1 MDDRKVGI
9 HHMAFYRGWL
19 QGLNMSDLGDRYLET
34 GIDLRRARTTLA
46 WIKDVIQQAALRHGK
61 NGMARL
67 LRLRIRV
74 AVSGDHDHG
83 TPLPT
88 LAQFREEFDPDWFY
102 TEKEL
107 IRAYTEQYP
116 QSANNKARQQ
126 QNLIE
131 RQLKALSWISELLA
145 TKPVLDDLVSAWFD
159 PKVSVRLMLA
169 GIPNLRGLMDR
180 IGERGYRW
188 WVTVPG
194 LGEKGA
200 QRIVRWLQTY
210 EDGIGII
217 PQHLA
222 IPTRK
227 NSLEVLSTMRQALTG
242 IVPLESF
249 LTPTDLDG
257 SCGSNRHQ
265 GAPRIDAENDMQAIQ
280 SWLNMKSASPNTRRN
295 YRKEVERFLLWSVM
309 EKGKALS
316 NLSIDDCASYRDWL
330 GMLGRTE
337 PSLWLFNLSQDRW
350 ITKNGI
356 GRERHG
362 LGWRPFAGPLSAKS
376 VKHAI
381 LVLNGLYG
389 WLVQVQY
396 LSFNP
401 WAAVSVTLA
410 QDRDD
415 APDLELTRALTRG
428 QWDYLVNYLEEL
440 PESPKTRQLGFAL
453 QFAYT
458 TGMRRSEL
466 VDASTGRLYSM
477 PLSDRIGSRW
487 MLKVLGKGGKWRSVP
502 MPDSLIE
509 SLGNYLESRGF
520 DRDPVTN
527 PPDTSLI
534 ARQDGKMPLTDS
546 MLYKALRG
554 LFTEVAQQ
562 LENNGKANEA
572 KTFRKASTHW
582 LRHTRG
588 SHLGSA
594 GMPATMIQKLLGHAS
609 VATTSIYT
617 KTDDEELWA
626 KISEA

>member
-19 QGLNMSDLGDRYLET
+19 QGLNMGDLGDRYLET

-61 NGMARL
+61 HGMARL
-67 LRLRIRV
+67 LRLRIMV
-74 AVSGDHDHG
+74 AVSGDPAG
-83 TPLPT
+83 NATLPT

-145 TKPVLDDLVSAWFD
+145 TKPVPADLVSAWFD
-159 PKVSVRLMLA
+159 PKVSGRLMIG
-169 GIPNLRGLMDR
+169 GIPNLRGLLDR

-194 LGEKGA
+194 LGEKGS

-210 EDGIGII
+210 EDSIGII

-222 IPTRK
+222 IPSRK
-227 NSLEVLSTMRQALTG
+227 NSLAVLSTMRQARTG

-249 LTPTDLDG
+249 LAPVEIDG
-257 SCGSNRHQ
+257 SRGSNRHQ
-265 GAPRIDAENDMQAIQ
+265 GAPRIDAQNDIQAIR
-280 SWLNMKSASPNTRRN
+280 SWLNVKSASKSTQAA
-295 YRKEVERFLLWSVM
+295 YRKEAERLLLWAAM

-316 NLSIDDCASYRDWL
+316 DLSVDDCAAYRDWL
-330 GMLGRTE
+330 
-337 PSLWLFNLSQDRW
+337 SA
-350 ITKNGI
+350 I
-356 GRERHG
+356 GRVDSSQWPFNVPQDHWIKKHGADSGRHDHR
-362 LGWRPFAGPLSAKS
+362 WRPFTRSLSAKS
-376 VKHAI
+376 VKQAI
-381 LVLNGLYG
+381 LILSGLYG

-401 WAAVSVTLA
+401 WAAVPVTLA
-410 QDRDD
+410 QDRDN

-428 QWDYLVNYLEEL
+428 QWDYLVNYLEGL
-440 PESPKTRQLGFAL
+440 PKSPKTRQLGFAL
-453 QFAYT
+453 QLAYT

-520 DRDPVTN
+520 DRDPATN
-527 PPDTSLI
+527 PPDTPLI

-554 LFTEVAQQ
+554 LFAEVAQQ

-617 KTDDEELWA
+617 KTDDEELWI
-626 KISEA
+626 KISGV